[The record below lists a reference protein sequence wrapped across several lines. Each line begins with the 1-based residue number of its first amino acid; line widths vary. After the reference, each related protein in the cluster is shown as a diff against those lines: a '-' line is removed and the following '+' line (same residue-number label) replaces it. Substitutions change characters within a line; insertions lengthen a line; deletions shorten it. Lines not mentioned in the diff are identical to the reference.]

1 MNSDNTVENPVIQV
15 MDIVPSPN
23 IPDYIIREPKSK
35 YSWIYNNKTIGISIM
50 LFGVII
56 LILVVYFGFGYN
68 Q

>member
-1 MNSDNTVENPVIQV
+1 MNPDNTVENPVIQV
-15 MDIVPSPN
+15 MDVVPSDN
-23 IPDYIIREPKSK
+23 IPDYIIRQPKSK
-35 YSWIYNNKTIGISIM
+35 YSWINNQKTIGGSIM

>member
-15 MDIVPSPN
+15 MDVVPSDN
-23 IPDYIIREPKSK
+23 IQDYTVREPKSK
-35 YSWIYNNKTIGISIM
+35 YSWINNNKTIGISIM
-50 LFGVII
+50 LLGVIV

>member
-15 MDIVPSPN
+15 MDVVPSDN
-23 IPDYIIREPKSK
+23 IPDYAVRQPKSK
-35 YSWIYNNKTIGISIM
+35 YSWINNNKTIGISIM
-50 LFGVII
+50 LLGVIV